1 MQQLRINSQS
11 MSFNLEIKDN
21 KPYYY
26 INIKYPD
33 ANVGINQ
40 DDNGRPHIVFYFKQ
54 FARKKYFG
62 LQEQIKSY
70 ANREIYTKY
79 IDPELEEMDIK
90 LDYSIG
96 RLYSHTQGRQYQSGN
111 KKRTVLYGTVEYSV
125 VFTFEDDYD
134 VTATRLIDVKK
145 SLTRAIKKYLDSLK
159 PLSKRQYKVYSGI
172 RLRNHYRKIKFLN
185 VSPGLRGLG
194 TSLPF

>member
-1 MQQLRINSQS
+1 MQELRINSQG
-11 MSFNLEIKDN
+11 MSFNLRIKDN

-26 INIKYPD
+26 ITIKYPD

-40 DDNGRPHIVFYFKQ
+40 DDNGRPHIVLYFKQ

-79 IDPELEEMDIK
+79 IDPELKESDTV
-90 LDYSIG
+90 LDYAITVV
-96 RLYSHTQGRQYQSGN
+96 YSSVQGRRYESKN
-111 KKRTVLYGTVEYSV
+111 KITKVLYGTVEYKV
-125 VFTFEDDYD
+125 VFTFEDDFD

-145 SLTRAIKKYLDSLK
+145 CFTRAMKNYLDSLK
-159 PLSKRQYKVYSGI
+159 PLSKKQYKIYSDLT
-172 RLRNHYRKIKFLN
+172 LRRDYKRTKNLN
-185 VSPGLRGLG
+185 QKDFGSF
-194 TSLPF
+194 LPF